1 MQVLCD
7 SKGIETAIKTF
18 RDGKTLV
25 FPTDTVYGVGCN
37 PYDKNAVKTIYNI
50 KNRQPTKLMPILGY
64 SKKELEK
71 IVFFDEKSDKI
82 AERFWPGPVTLL
94 LKLKDEKLK
103 ESLSVDE
110 KIAVRVPDNSCILSI
125 LKECKLIIGTSA
137 NVSGSPSYK
146 NPNECIKNFTGY
158 DLFIDGGIIQS
169 KGESTI
175 IENENG
181 LRVIRAGAIPE
192 EEIFS
197 IF

>member
-1 MQVLCD
+1 MRVLCN

-64 SKKELEK
+64 SKRELEK

-146 NPNECIKNFTGY
+146 NPNECSKNFTGY
-158 DLFIDGGIIQS
+158 DLFIDGGVIQS

-175 IENENG
+175 IENDNG